1 MCSSLGTLGLLQLQ
15 LKIEVVVL
23 QLLMLVLEVL
33 HHRRL
38 LLILPLQGLQQA
50 ACHTQ
55 WSAAGPATQHRLH
68 TMASH
73 QRPPTETRSAG
84 CLDMACSRLRL
95 QMYDTRGG
103 EVSQS
108 PATWGSFLKAAA
120 SRLPQVRRLTELLTH
135 LTVLVGEIL
144 PAGEQLP

>member
-1 MCSSLGTLGLLQLQ
+1 MGVQTVQKTGGKQQCRLQAAHKAQLWYRQPPDLWCSRAVSQAQHWPWQQPHLLCSSLGTLGLLQLQ
-15 LKIEVVVL
+15 LEIEVVIL

-55 WSAAGPATQHRLH
+55 WSAAGAATQHRLH

-73 QRPPTETRSAG
+73 ERPPTETRSAG
-84 CLDMACSRLRL
+84 CLDMSCSRLL
-95 QMYDTRGG
+95 AD
-103 EVSQS
+103 V
-108 PATWGSFLKAAA
+108 
-120 SRLPQVRRLTELLTH
+120 
-135 LTVLVGEIL
+135 
-144 PAGEQLP
+144 